1 MANIKILPEDFELSK
16 SSATTITLGTKDTYV
31 LENIDVVVKPHIG
44 SFNNQASNNITYTED
59 TSAATVI
66 PSGGYL
72 YLNQGWFEN
81 TKISLGHLIPDDVE
95 YTNAGVLEILS
106 GYEAYDTNGQKLIG
120 TMATV
125 DPKFDGGGLSVTPSV
140 NSLTAPKVTVDSSGT
155 FKTATSYGVTLTKPS
170 GTDGTNY
177 LTIDGKASVT
187 KGSVKAS
194 ASARRGAVLYNGVYK
209 GYLDK
214 ADNTQVLEEASTSQT
229 TTDASEINPTITDSF
244 KPLYIPIVSVTGKG
258 GGLSKASSGNSVS
271 ITGTNPTITL
281 TYGGKFTDST
291 VGASYGV
298 TTTEPTTGEDGTDF
312 LKVGVGGRSVDQTFT
327 ATATIK
333 VDRAVVTNDGLKQ
346 GAINIADGAK
356 LLAAGG
362 GTFTHSGTLNVTAS
376 LSNDKAYYI
385 PIIKSMPVK
394 GGAMTKASSRL
405 EITGTNPTVTI
416 LNSGKFTDVGS
427 GGVGASYGVTTTAPT
442 TGTDGT
448 DFLKITIDGTSNTQ
462 IFTGSSKIYVNRAAV
477 THDGAAAGA
486 IKWAN
491 GSSILA
497 GVTNQAFSATTDIDT
512 QKSVTATVNGGTS
525 YYIPIVSLTNKG
537 TGGSVSASATA
548 NVNIDKPKVN
558 YTPTGTVTTNL
569 EALGVSHRPF
579 EGEEDGSGY
588 YSLVIT
594 PTTTSEGSVSGSV
607 SGTWNRTAVKSNGT
621 YQGAVSL
628 TTSTQFLAA
637 GSGTITSVET
647 SPTSIGVDFNSVT
660 DEDKKWY
667 FKRAKVSS
675 TGGDLV
681 DATLDITGAVPTV
694 TPDINF
700 KSRTGSTDGSAITL
714 STYGITTTAPT
725 SGSWV
730 VFDPTGT
737 STNATFTGSVTA
749 ARSSLTISVS
759 KGLTGDT
766 DSIVERATK
775 KYSGTRNFKATVG
788 EGTNRYIPVQAVTA
802 EVSSHTVT
810 YPTVD
815 YSESAGYYIGGVK
828 QESVPSGILLAQT
841 SDPSDFDTKKYI
853 KIEPLSGGITLGNS
867 KTTAK
872 GSISAGITAG
882 GSATK
887 TSTQSISVTQGTTKS
902 CYIKVYDYSYTVS

>member
-1 MANIKILPEDFELSK
+1 MANIKILPDDFELTK

-125 DPKFDGGGLSVTPSV
+125 DPKFDGGGLSVTPTV
-140 NSLTAPKVTVDSSGT
+140 NSLTGPKITVSSSGT
-155 FKTATSYGVTLTKPS
+155 FKTSTTFGVTTTKPS
-170 GTDGTNY
+170 GTDGTSY
-177 LTIDGKASVT
+177 LTIDGSASITT

-194 ASARRGAVLYNGVYK
+194 ASATRGAVLYNGVYK
-209 GYLDK
+209 GYLNK
-214 ADNTQVLEEASTSQT
+214 ADDTEVLATANISKTST
-229 TTDASEINPTITDSF
+229 ASEIGATITDSF

-281 TYGGKFTDST
+281 TYGGKFTDT
-291 VGASYGV
+291 TGASYGV

-312 LKVGVGGRSVDQTFT
+312 LKVGVGGTSVDQTFT

-333 VDRAVVTNDGLKQ
+333 VDRAAVTNSGLKQ
-346 GAINIADGAK
+346 GAINIADGAT
-356 LLAAGG
+356 LLTAGG

-394 GGAMTKASSRL
+394 GGAMTQASSSV
-405 EITGTNPTVTI
+405 EINGNNPTVTI
-416 LNSGKFTDVGS
+416 KKSGKFTDVAS

-448 DFLKITIDGTSNTQ
+448 NFLKITISGTSDSQ
-462 IFTGSSKIYVNRAAV
+462 IFKGASKIYVNRAAV

-486 IKWAN
+486 IKWTS

-497 GVTNQAFSATTDIDT
+497 GVTNQAFSATTDTTT
-512 QKSVTATVNGGTS
+512 QKSVSAIVNGGTS
-525 YYIPIVSLTNKG
+525 YYIPIVSLTDKG
-537 TGGSVSASATA
+537 KGGSVTAEATA
-548 NVNIDKPKVN
+548 NVNIDKPKVD

-569 EALGVSHRPF
+569 EALGVSHSPF

-637 GSGTITSVET
+637 GSGTITSAET
-647 SPTSIGVDFNSVT
+647 SPTSIGVDFTSVT
-660 DEDKKWY
+660 DDDKKWY

-675 TGGDLV
+675 TGGGLV
-681 DATLDITGAVPTV
+681 DATLDITGAAPTV
-694 TPDINF
+694 TPDISF
-700 KSRTGSTDGSAITL
+700 LSRTGSTDGSAITL

-725 SGSWV
+725 TGNWV

-749 ARSSLTISVS
+749 ARSSLTINVS
-759 KGLTGDT
+759 KGLTGDAS
-766 DSIVERATK
+766 SIVERTTK
-775 KYSGTRNFKATVG
+775 TYTNTRKFAATVAK
-788 EGTNRYIPVQAVTA
+788 GTNRYIPVQSVTA
-802 EVSSHTVT
+802 EVNSHSIT

-815 YSESAGYYIGGVK
+815 YSESAIYYIGGVK
-828 QESVPSGILLAQT
+828 QDSVPSGILLAQT
-841 SDPSDFDTKKYI
+841 SEPSDFATKQYI
-853 KIEPLSGGITLGNS
+853 KIYPSGAVTLGS
-867 KTTAK
+867 SSTTAK
-872 GSISAGITAG
+872 GSILAGITAG
-882 GSATK
+882 GSAT
-887 TSTQSISVTQGTTKS
+887 TTASTKKISITHGATKS
-902 CYIKVYDYSYTVS
+902 CFIKVYDYSYTVS

>member
-1 MANIKILPEDFELSK
+1 MANIQILPQNFELTK

-31 LENIDVVVKPHIG
+31 LEDIDVVVKPHIG
-44 SFNNQASNNITYTED
+44 SFNNQATTGTTYTED

-72 YLNQGWFEN
+72 YLNQGWFDN
-81 TKISLGHLIPDDVE
+81 TKISLGHLIPEIASND
-95 YTNAGVLEILS
+95 AGVSHILY
-106 GYEAYDTNGQKLIG
+106 GYKAYDEAGNLITG

-140 NSLTAPKVTVDSSGT
+140 TGLTNPTVTVISSGT
-155 FKTATSYGVTLTKPS
+155 FTSATNYGVTSTAPTT

-177 LTIDGKASVT
+177 LTIDGSATVT
-187 KGSVKAS
+187 KGSVKAT
-194 ASARRGAVLYNGVYK
+194 ASATRGAVLYNGAYT
-209 GYLDK
+209 GYLNK
-214 ADNTQVLEEASTSQT
+214 ADNTQALGSANITQTST
-229 TTDASEINPTITDSF
+229 ASEISPTITDSF
-244 KPLYIPIVSVTGKG
+244 KPLYIPIVSVTGTG
-258 GGLSKASSGNSVS
+258 GTLSKASSGNSVS
-271 ITGTNPTITL
+271 ITGTNPTVTL
-281 TYGGKFTDST
+281 SYDGKFTDT
-291 VGASYGV
+291 TGASYGV

-312 LKVGVGGRSVDQTFT
+312 LKVGVGGTSDTQTFT
-327 ATATIK
+327 GDATIK
-333 VDRAVVTNDGLKQ
+333 VDRAAVTNSGLKQ
-346 GAINIADGAK
+346 GAINIANGAT

-362 GTFTHSGTLNVTAS
+362 GTFTHSNTLDITAS

-394 GGAMTKASSRL
+394 GGAMTKASSIV
-405 EITGTNPTVTI
+405 EINGVNPTVTI
-416 LNSGKFTDVGS
+416 SNSGKFTDVAS

-448 DFLKITIDGTSNTQ
+448 DFLKIEIGGTSDSQT
-462 IFTGSSKIYVNRAAV
+462 FTGSSKIYVNRAAV
-477 THDGAAAGA
+477 THNGAAAGA
-486 IKWAN
+486 IKWTN

-497 GVTNQAFSATTDIDT
+497 GVTNQEFSATTDTNT

-525 YYIPIVSLTNKG
+525 YYIPIVSLINKG
-537 TGGSVSASATA
+537 RGGIVTASATA
-548 NVNIDKPKVN
+548 NVDIVKPKVD

-607 SGTWNRTAVKSNGT
+607 SGTWNRTAVKLNDT

-628 TTSTQFLAA
+628 TTNTQFLAS
-637 GSGTITSVET
+637 GSGTFTGTEISSTGF
-647 SPTSIGVDFNSVT
+647 GVDFDSVT
-660 DEDKKWY
+660 DDDKKWY
-667 FKRAKVSS
+667 FKRAQVTSS
-675 TGGDLV
+675 GGGLV
-681 DATLDITGAVPTV
+681 DATLGITGAVPTV
-694 TPDINF
+694 TPDISF
-700 KSRTGSTDGSAITL
+700 KSRTGSTEGSAITL

-725 SGSWV
+725 SGNWV

-766 DSIVERATK
+766 SSIVERATK
-775 KYSGTRNFKATVG
+775 TYTNTRTFAATVAA
-788 EGTNRYIPVQAVTA
+788 GTNRYIPVQAVTA
-802 EVSSHTVT
+802 SVNSHSVT
-810 YPTVD
+810 HPTVD

-828 QESVPSGILLAQT
+828 QDSVPSGILLAQT
-841 SDPSDFDTKKYI
+841 SDPSDFNTKKYI
-853 KIEPLSGGITLGNS
+853 KIEPSGGVTLGSS
-867 KTTAK
+867 KTTAT

-882 GSATK
+882 GSDTK
-887 TSTQSISVTQGTTKS
+887 TSTKPISVIQGTTKS
-902 CYIKVYDYSYTVS
+902 CFIKVYDYSYTVS